1 MNPTIL
7 ITGSSRGIGAAIAV
21 LAAKNGYNVCVN
33 YLKNKTAAQT
43 VVAQIKD
50 LGQKAIIVKADVS
63 QEEDVIR
70 LFKSCDQLGQLT
82 ALVNNAGITAAM
94 SRLEDMSGQRIRK
107 IFETNVLGNFLCA
120 REAIKRMSVKHGGQ
134 GGGIVNISSV
144 ASKTGSPNVYID
156 YAASKAAIDTMT
168 LGLAKELTDD
178 KIRVN
183 AVRSGFV
190 NTDIHLTS
198 GNPNRVEN
206 VKHLIP
212 MKRGG
217 KAQEIAASVLWLLSK
232 EASYVTGALLDVAG
246 GL

>member
-7 ITGSSRGIGAAIAV
+7 VTGSSRGIGAAIAI

-33 YLKNKTAAQT
+33 YYKNKTAAQT
-43 VVAQIKD
+43 IAAQIKE

-70 LFKSCDQLGQLT
+70 LFESCDQLGQLT
-82 ALVNNAGITAAM
+82 ALVNNAGITATM
-94 SRLEDMSGQRIRK
+94 SRLEDMTSQRMQE
-107 IFETNVLGNFLCA
+107 IFEINILGSFLCA
-120 REAIKRMSVKHGGQ
+120 REAIKRMSIKHGGQ

-168 LGLAKELTDD
+168 LGLAKELADD

-190 NTDIHLTS
+190 NTDIHLIS
-198 GNPNRVEN
+198 GDPNRVEN
-206 VKHLIP
+206 VRHLIP
-212 MKRGG
+212 MNRGG
-217 KAQEIAASVLWLLSK
+217 EAQEIAASVLWLLSK